1 MIVLGT
7 RVVAEMTGRVR
18 CANVEAWL
26 DEQSGDA
33 LFLTSVTVAEM
44 SAAIETLPDAERRKA
59 LSGALDN
66 MVNLFAGRILP
77 FDEKAA
83 RTYGRLAAKSLQTG
97 REIPA
102 PDRYI
107 AAIAASNGFL
117 FATHDA
123 APFLAV
129 GLAVVEPWSFGA

>member
-7 RVVAEMTGRVR
+7 RVVAEMTGRTR
-18 CANVEAWL
+18 SAKVETWL

-44 SAAIETLPDAERRKA
+44 SAAIETLPDDRRRKA
-59 LSGALDN
+59 LAGALDST
-66 MVNLFAGRILP
+66 VDLFAGRILP

-83 RTYGRLAAKSLQTG
+83 RTYGRLAAKWLQTG

-102 PDRYI
+102 SDRYI
-107 AAIAASNGFL
+107 AAIAACNGFM

-129 GLAVVEPWSFGA
+129 GLAVVEPWSFGG